1 MYKKILIHMHVLICL
16 MKTDFTVVSFI
27 WPINC
32 FEMELWTLMIGLTAR
47 LTRNFAAFLFRIES
61 VKMASFS
68 CTRFYLH
75 LFLSARLYNTFN
87 RAPIFAGLRQA
98 CLVPESAIFG
108 AVEELK
114 EKLEDLRNNTLMV
127 FFVANA
133 IWMIFLVTLID
144 QEHLK
149 FLGTNVLGLVFL
161 CIYGFIIT
169 IQFLTLLWHRGVTLF
184 HVLAR
189 APWKRGP
196 LHMVWAFDD
205 ENLPPPPDERVLE
218 AIRQHRGR
226 SKPRKRR
233 HNQDN
238 RRLTSQA
245 SISSNASV
253 TSIASNSDE
262 RVHLLPDGRPPS
274 RSGYGSRDLAQKLSQ
289 PV

>member
-1 MYKKILIHMHVLICL
+1 MGSRLDLPEISQHFY
-16 MKTDFTVVSFI
+16 S
-27 WPINC
+27 
-32 FEMELWTLMIGLTAR
+32 GLSP
-47 LTRNFAAFLFRIES
+47 LKWLYFL
-61 VKMASFS
+61 VPD
-68 CTRFYLH
+68 
-75 LFLSARLYNTFN
+75 FLSARLYNTFN
-87 RAPIFAGLRQA
+87 RAPCFAGLRQA

-114 EKLEDLRNNTLMV
+114 EKLEDLRNSTLM
-127 FFVANA
+127 FFAIANA
-133 IWMIFLVTLID
+133 LWMIFLVTLIE

-149 FLGTNVLGLVFL
+149 FLGTNVLGLAFL
-161 CIYGFIIT
+161 CIYGFIIA

-184 HVLAR
+184 HVVAR

-233 HNQDN
+233 QSQEN

-245 SISSNASV
+245 SVSSMGSA
-253 TSIASNSDE
+253 TSIASSTDE

-274 RSGYGSRDLAQKLSQ
+274 RAGYGSRNLAQKLSQ